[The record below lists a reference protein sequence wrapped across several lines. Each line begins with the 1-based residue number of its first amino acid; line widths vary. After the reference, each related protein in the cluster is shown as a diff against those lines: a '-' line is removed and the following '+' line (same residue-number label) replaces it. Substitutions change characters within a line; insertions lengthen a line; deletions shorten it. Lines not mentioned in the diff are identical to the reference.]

1 MGSPSRFVNWPSWK
15 LGFYPPTEVGR
26 QGPYLQVLAEN
37 SEFFWQPWVFLREG
51 SWTAPRRRP
60 GAVRH
65 VGVLFKCSQARA
77 EASSRR
83 WEEFPPTA
91 SSPFQDFTPSLALG
105 PPQEPPLSAPAVDQ
119 RPRLVTVHWRQL
131 PTWASPVSCS
141 LKLRL
146 THRTSASSHFS
157 TLNSLSTVVF
167 GGEFVRSVV
176 GQWAG
181 SPPGA
186 SPGLVVTLWSPFLL
200 V

>member
-1 MGSPSRFVNWPSWK
+1 M
-15 LGFYPPTEVGR
+15 
-26 QGPYLQVLAEN
+26 
-37 SEFFWQPWVFLREG
+37 
-51 SWTAPRRRP
+51 
-60 GAVRH
+60 
-65 VGVLFKCSQARA
+65 LFKCSQARA

-146 THRTSASSHFS
+146 THRTSASSHFL

-167 GGEFVRSVV
+167 GGGVCEV
-176 GQWAG
+176 GCRAVSREPPGGLSRAG
-181 SPPGA
+181 SDP
-186 SPGLVVTLWSPFLL
+186 LVTFPTSVTPYITGVINSINLFIH
-200 V
+200 